1 MKGLFIKDAAYMM
14 SSRTWVIS
22 VAMMALLAFQ
32 GPSFVLCYS
41 AVLAVSMMQ
50 STFNYDEFEGGM
62 SFLMTLPVTRRAYVR
77 EKYAFAAVM
86 CLIMTASAAVI
97 SFIMQTVTGAPAD
110 QGEWPSG
117 LISAL
122 LLSSVSLAVSM
133 PCIIRLGV
141 EKGRMISTASMMAT
155 FIVMLAIAKV
165 GLLADVDLASFSAVV
180 IAAAAVML
188 AVSYRISLGLMTRK
202 EY

>member
-86 CLIMTASAAVI
+86 CLIMTSSAAVI

-122 LLSSVSLAVSM
+122 AVSM

-155 FIVMLAIAKV
+155 FIIMLAIAKV
-165 GLLADVDLASFSAVV
+165 GLLADVDLASFSAIV

-188 AVSYRISLGLMTRK
+188 AVSYRISLGLMTKK